1 MISVV
6 IADDHQI
13 FRDGLR
19 SLLHSK
25 SNFDV
30 LGEASDGQATVN
42 LAKDL
47 RPDVVIM
54 DVVMP
59 GMNGIEATQQ
69 ITCEANGT
77 KVLAL
82 SMYSDRRMVKRMLD
96 AGASGY
102 LLKDCA
108 FEELTVAID
117 TVLADRLYLSPQ
129 MTVLLSDGE
138 ASADRRARGAD
149 AGILTA
155 RETEILRL
163 VAEGRTTR
171 EIAGHL
177 RISIKTVETHRKHI
191 MDKLGL
197 HSVASLTKYAVRE
210 GLTTI
215 EA

>member
-1 MISVV
+1 MTTVL

-19 SLLHSK
+19 SLLQG
-25 SNFDV
+25 NPDFEV
-30 LGEASDGQATVN
+30 LGEASDGHSTVS
-42 LAKDL
+42 LTREL

-59 GMNGIEATQQ
+59 QMNGIEATQL
-69 ITCEANGT
+69 ITADSPAV

-82 SMYSDRRMVKRMLD
+82 SMYSDKRLVKRMLD

-117 TVLADRLYLSPQ
+117 TVTSDQVYLSPR
-129 MTVLLSDGE
+129 MAELFSDRSPSSGP
-138 ASADRRARGAD
+138 G
-149 AGILTA
+149 LTT
-155 RETEILRL
+155 RETEVLKL
-163 VAEGRTTR
+163 VSEGRTTR
-171 EIAGHL
+171 QIGDQL
-177 RISIKTVETHRKHI
+177 RISVKTVETHRKHI

-197 HSVASLTKYAVRE
+197 HSVASLTKFAVRE

-215 EA
+215 DS

>member
-1 MISVV
+1 MTTVL

-19 SLLHSK
+19 SLLQGK
-25 SNFDV
+25 PDFEV
-30 LGEASDGQATVN
+30 LGEASDGQMTVN
-42 LAKDL
+42 LTREL

-59 GMNGIEATQQ
+59 QMNGIEATQQ
-69 ITCEANGT
+69 IAADSPAV

-82 SMYSDRRMVKRMLD
+82 SMYSDKRLVKRMLD

-108 FEELTVAID
+108 FEELTDAID
-117 TVLADRLYLSPQ
+117 TVTSDQVYLSPR
-129 MTVLLSDGE
+129 MAELLSDR
-138 ASADRRARGAD
+138 SATG
-149 AGILTA
+149 GPGLTA
-155 RETEILRL
+155 RETEVLKL
-163 VAEGRTTR
+163 VSEGRTTR
-171 EIAGHL
+171 QIGDQL
-177 RISIKTVETHRKHI
+177 RISVKTVETHRKHI

-197 HSVASLTKYAVRE
+197 HSVASLTKFAVRE

-215 EA
+215 DA

>member
-19 SLLHSK
+19 SLLQSK

-30 LGEASDGQATVN
+30 LGEASDGRTTVS
-42 LAKDL
+42 LTRDL
-47 RPDVVIM
+47 HPDVVIM

-59 GMNGIEATQQ
+59 DMNGIEATQQ
-69 ITCEANGT
+69 ITAEANGS

-82 SMYSDRRMVKRMLD
+82 SMYSDKRMVKRMLD

-129 MTVLLSDGE
+129 MTALLSDG
-138 ASADRRARGAD
+138 AA
-149 AGILTA
+149 AGDPSVRIAESSILTA
-155 RETEILRL
+155 REAEVLRL
-163 VAEGRTTR
+163 VAGGRTTR

-177 RISIKTVETHRKHI
+177 RISVKTVETHRKHI

-210 GLTTI
+210 GLATI

>member
-1 MISVV
+1 MTTVL

-19 SLLHSK
+19 SLLQGK
-25 SNFDV
+25 PDFEV
-30 LGEASDGQATVN
+30 LGEASDGQTTVS
-42 LAKDL
+42 LTREL

-59 GMNGIEATQQ
+59 QMNGIEATQQ
-69 ITCEANGT
+69 IAADSPAV

-82 SMYSDRRMVKRMLD
+82 SMYSDKRLVKRMLD

-108 FEELTVAID
+108 FEELTDAID
-117 TVLADRLYLSPQ
+117 TVTSDQVYLSPR
-129 MTVLLSDGE
+129 MAELV
-138 ASADRRARGAD
+138 ADRSATG
-149 AGILTA
+149 GPGLTA
-155 RETEILRL
+155 RETEVLKL
-163 VAEGRTTR
+163 VSEGRTTR
-171 EIAGHL
+171 QIGDQL
-177 RISIKTVETHRKHI
+177 RISVKTVETHRKHI

-197 HSVASLTKYAVRE
+197 HSVASLTKFAVRE

-215 EA
+215 DA

>member
-1 MISVV
+1 MTTVL

-19 SLLHSK
+19 SLLQGK
-25 SNFDV
+25 PDFEV
-30 LGEASDGQATVN
+30 LGEASDGQTTVS
-42 LAKDL
+42 LTREL

-59 GMNGIEATQQ
+59 QMNGIEATQQ
-69 ITCEANGT
+69 ITADSPAV

-82 SMYSDRRMVKRMLD
+82 SMYSDKRLVKRMLD

-117 TVLADRLYLSPQ
+117 TVTSDQVYLSPR
-129 MTVLLSDGE
+129 MAELLSNRSPSSGP
-138 ASADRRARGAD
+138 G
-149 AGILTA
+149 LTT
-155 RETEILRL
+155 RETEVLKL
-163 VAEGRTTR
+163 VSEGRTTR
-171 EIAGHL
+171 QIGDQL
-177 RISIKTVETHRKHI
+177 RISVKTVETHRKHI

-197 HSVASLTKYAVRE
+197 HSVASLTKFAVRE

-215 EA
+215 DS

>member
-1 MISVV
+1 MTSVL

-19 SLLHSK
+19 SLLQGK
-25 SNFDV
+25 SSFEV
-30 LGEASDGQATVN
+30 LGEASDGRATVE
-42 LAKDL
+42 LTRRL
-47 RPDVVIM
+47 HPDVVIM

-59 GMNGIEATQQ
+59 RMNGIEATQQ
-69 ITCEANGT
+69 ITAEASDV

-82 SMYSDRRMVKRMLD
+82 SMYSDKRLVKRMLD

-108 FEELTVAID
+108 FEELTAAIE
-117 TVLADRLYLSPQ
+117 TVLTERVYLSPR
-129 MTVLLSDGE
+129 MADVLSDG
-138 ASADRRARGAD
+138 DGRRP
-149 AGILTA
+149 AGPLTTGSGLTS
-155 RETEILRL
+155 RETEVLKL
-163 VAEGRTTR
+163 VSEGKTTR
-171 EIAGHL
+171 QIADQL
-177 RISIKTVETHRKHI
+177 LISVKTVETHRKHI

-215 EA
+215 DA

>member
-1 MISVV
+1 MTTVL

-19 SLLHSK
+19 SLLQG
-25 SNFDV
+25 NPDFEV
-30 LGEASDGQATVN
+30 LGEASDGQTTVS
-42 LAKDL
+42 LTREL

-59 GMNGIEATQQ
+59 QMNGIEATQQ
-69 ITCEANGT
+69 ITADSPAV

-82 SMYSDRRMVKRMLD
+82 SMYSDKRLVKRMLD

-117 TVLADRLYLSPQ
+117 TVTSDQVYLSPR
-129 MTVLLSDGE
+129 MAELLSNRSPSSGP
-138 ASADRRARGAD
+138 G
-149 AGILTA
+149 LTT
-155 RETEILRL
+155 RETEVLKL
-163 VAEGRTTR
+163 VSEGRTTR
-171 EIAGHL
+171 QIGDQL
-177 RISIKTVETHRKHI
+177 RISVKTVETHRKHI

-197 HSVASLTKYAVRE
+197 HSVASLTKFAVRE

-215 EA
+215 DA

>member
-19 SLLHSK
+19 SLLQSK

-30 LGEASDGQATVN
+30 LGEASDGRTTVS
-42 LAKDL
+42 LARDL
-47 RPDVVIM
+47 HPDVVIM

-59 GMNGIEATQQ
+59 DMNGIEATQQ
-69 ITCEANGT
+69 ITAEANGS

-82 SMYSDRRMVKRMLD
+82 SMYSDKRMVKRMLD

-117 TVLADRLYLSPQ
+117 TVLADRLYLSPL
-129 MTVLLSDGE
+129 MSALLSNGAAAADP
-138 ASADRRARGAD
+138 SARIAESN
-149 AGILTA
+149 ILTA
-155 RETEILRL
+155 RETEVLRL

-171 EIAGHL
+171 EIAGQL
-177 RISIKTVETHRKHI
+177 RISVKTVETHRKHI

-210 GLTTI
+210 GFATI
-215 EA
+215 E